1 MDREYKKPNFFLFA
15 PKNRRFNVPEY
26 MSINLNVA
34 LPTSV
39 FKVLNLRQP
48 RALKCWLWFI
58 LILSLSLYAIVSTSH
73 AVDEAVIWIDPPE
86 SFVGVGQLFNITIQ
100 IENLPNLP
108 SPDGAVGFEIGLVWD
123 PTVLTG
129 IDMTEVLF
137 HSLAPED
144 NIWRIV
150 HTINN
155 TAGNLKYAYTFQN
168 IFDATEAGYAPI
180 TGNHTLAV
188 VTFNGTRSGTSHL
201 TFMLVKIGDAIHD
214 VTMPYTSI
222 NGTVRVGN
230 PAPEIMI
237 SSPVENSTYNSDSV
251 SLAFTVS
258 KTTSW
263 IGYSVDGRPNVTIS
277 GNTNIETSDGIHTLI
292 VYANDTIG
300 QMGFSDPV
308 NFTTDTSPPIAIFTF
323 SPQPPEPS
331 YNRGNFKWEINF
343 FANDSS
349 DVASGIATYN
359 WNFGDGSNGTGES
372 TSHIYVT
379 SGNYIVNLTITDYA
393 GYSASQTQT
402 ITISPASLPLNL
414 PLELILA
421 IIIPAAWVP
430 ALAYYFIRGSR
441 KRKLKKVK

>member
-1 MDREYKKPNFFLFA
+1 
-15 PKNRRFNVPEY
+15 

-34 LPTSV
+34 LLTSV

-48 RALKCWLWFI
+48 RALKCCLWFI
-58 LILSLSLYAIVSTSH
+58 LILSLSLYTIVSTSH
-73 AVDEAVIWIDPPE
+73 AADEAVIWVDPSE
-86 SFVGVGQLFNITIQ
+86 SVVAVGQLFNVTIQ
-100 IENLPNLP
+100 IDNLPP
-108 SPDGAVGFEIGLVWD
+108 PDGAVGFEIGLVWN

-129 IDMTEVLF
+129 VDMTEVLF

-144 NIWRIV
+144 NIWRLV
-150 HTINN
+150 HNINN

-168 IFDATEAGYAPI
+168 IFDAIDSGYAPI

-188 VTFNGTRSGTSHL
+188 VTFNGTRIGTSHL
-201 TFMLVKIGDAIHD
+201 TFMLVKIGDAVHQD
-214 VTMPYTSI
+214 VPVPYTAI

-230 PAPEIMI
+230 PGPEITI

-263 IGYSVDGRPNVTIS
+263 IGYSVDGHPNVTIS

-300 QMGFSDPV
+300 QMDSSDPV
-308 NFTTDTSPPIAIFTF
+308 HFITDTSPPTVSFTF
-323 SPQPPEPS
+323 SPQPPEPT

-343 FANDSS
+343 YANASTDA
-349 DVASGIATYN
+349 ASGIATYN
-359 WNFGDGSNGTGES
+359 WNFGDGSNETGES
-372 TSHIYVT
+372 TSHIYIT
-379 SGNYIVNLTITDYA
+379 SGSYIVNLTITDYV

-402 ITISPASLPLNL
+402 VTISPASLPLSL
-414 PLELILA
+414 PFELILA
-421 IIIPAAWVP
+421 IVIPAAWVP

-441 KRKLKKVK
+441 RRKLKKVK

>member
-1 MDREYKKPNFFLFA
+1 
-15 PKNRRFNVPEY
+15 

-34 LPTSV
+34 LLTSV

-48 RALKCWLWFI
+48 RALKCCLWFI
-58 LILSLSLYAIVSTSH
+58 LILSLSLYTIVSTSH
-73 AVDEAVIWIDPPE
+73 AADEAVIWVDPSE
-86 SFVGVGQLFNITIQ
+86 SVVAVGQLFNVTIQ
-100 IENLPNLP
+100 IDNLPP
-108 SPDGAVGFEIGLVWD
+108 PDGAVGFEIGLVWN

-129 IDMTEVLF
+129 VDMTEVLF

-144 NIWRIV
+144 NIWRLV
-150 HTINN
+150 HNINN

-168 IFDATEAGYAPI
+168 IFDAIESGYAPI

-188 VTFNGTRSGTSHL
+188 VTFNGTRIGTSHL
-201 TFMLVKIGDAIHD
+201 TFMLVKIGDAVHQD
-214 VTMPYTSI
+214 VPVPYTAI

-230 PAPEIMI
+230 PGPEITI

-263 IGYSVDGRPNVTIS
+263 IGYSVDGHPNVTIS

-300 QMGFSDPV
+300 QMDSSDPV
-308 NFTTDTSPPIAIFTF
+308 HFITDTSPPTVSFTF
-323 SPQPPEPS
+323 SPQPPEPT

-343 FANDSS
+343 YANASTDA
-349 DVASGIATYN
+349 ASGIATYN
-359 WNFGDGSNGTGES
+359 WNFGDGSNETGES
-372 TSHIYVT
+372 TSHIYIT
-379 SGNYIVNLTITDYA
+379 SGSYIVNLTITDYV

-402 ITISPASLPLNL
+402 VTISPASLPLSL
-414 PLELILA
+414 PFELILA
-421 IIIPAAWVP
+421 IVIPAAWVP

-441 KRKLKKVK
+441 RRKLKKVK

>member
-1 MDREYKKPNFFLFA
+1 
-15 PKNRRFNVPEY
+15 

-48 RALKCWLWFI
+48 TAFKCCLWFI

-73 AVDEAVIWIDPPE
+73 AIDEAVIWIDPQE
-86 SFVGVGQLFNITIQ
+86 SVVGVGQQFNITIQ
-100 IENLPNLP
+100 IDNLPNLP

-129 IDMTEVLF
+129 IIMTEVLF

-144 NIWRIV
+144 NIWQIKNE
-150 HTINN
+150 INN
-155 TAGNLKYAYTFQN
+155 TAGNLRYVYTFQN
-168 IFDATEAGYAPI
+168 TFDATEAGYAPI

-188 VTFNGTRSGTSHL
+188 VTFNGTRSGNSHL
-201 TFMLVKIGDAIHD
+201 TFMLVKIGDQVHD
-214 VTMPYTSI
+214 FTMPYAAI

-230 PAPEIMI
+230 PAPEILV
-237 SSPVENSTYNSDSV
+237 SSPIDNATYNSDSL
-251 SLAFTVS
+251 SLAFTLS
-258 KTTSW
+258 KITSW
-263 IGYSVDGRPNVTIS
+263 IGYSIDGNPNVTIS
-277 GNTNIETSDGIHTLI
+277 GNTNIQTSDGIHTLI
-292 VYANDTIG
+292 VYANDTLG
-300 QMGFSDPV
+300 QMGSSDPV
-308 NFTTDTSPPIAIFTF
+308 HFITDTSPPTASFTF
-323 SPQPPEPS
+323 LPQPPEPI

-343 FANDSS
+343 YANASS
-349 DVASGIATYN
+349 DAGSGIATYN
-359 WNFGDGSNGTGES
+359 WNFGDGNNETGES
-372 TSHIYVT
+372 TSHIYT
-379 SGNYIVNLTITDYA
+379 DSGNYIVNLTITDYM

-441 KRKLKKVK
+441 RRKLSKVK

>member
-1 MDREYKKPNFFLFA
+1 
-15 PKNRRFNVPEY
+15 

-48 RALKCWLWFI
+48 TALKCCLWFI

-73 AVDEAVIWIDPPE
+73 AIDEAVIWIDPQE
-86 SFVGVGQLFNITIQ
+86 SDDVGVGQEFNITIQ
-100 IENLPNLP
+100 IGNLPNLP

-129 IDMTEVLF
+129 IIMTEVLF

-144 NIWRIV
+144 NIWQIKNE
-150 HTINN
+150 INN
-155 TAGNLKYAYTFQN
+155 TAGNLRYVYTFQN
-168 IFDATEAGYAPI
+168 TFDATDAGYAPI

-201 TFMLVKIGDAIHD
+201 TFMLVKIGDQVHD
-214 VTMPYTSI
+214 FTMPYAAI

-230 PAPEIMI
+230 PAPEILV
-237 SSPVENSTYNSDSV
+237 SSPVDNATYNSNSL

-258 KTTSW
+258 KITSW
-263 IGYSVDGRPNVTIS
+263 IGYSIDGNPNVTIS
-277 GNTNIETSDGIHTLI
+277 GNTNIQTSDGIHTMI

-300 QMGFSDPV
+300 QMDSSDPV
-308 NFTTDTSPPIAIFTF
+308 HFITDTSPPTASFTF
-323 SPQPPEPS
+323 SPQPPEPT

-343 FANDSS
+343 FANASS
-349 DVASGIATYN
+349 DAGSGIATYN
-359 WNFGDGSNGTGES
+359 WNFGDGNNDTGES
-372 TSHIYVT
+372 KSHIYVD
-379 SGNYIVNLTITDYA
+379 SGTYIVNLTITDYM
-393 GYSASQTQT
+393 GYSASQTQNVV
-402 ITISPASLPLNL
+402 ISPASLPLNL

-441 KRKLKKVK
+441 RRKLSKVK